1 MRYNV
6 LVESLLSAG
15 LLLLDTSVLVG
26 ELMTVKIPCDL
37 LEEGILPL
45 LARESRAEELGRS
58 GDDLA
63 DLGIF
68 RSARAEVLLLVFGVQ
83 DASHAEDLPLSL
95 ELGGHVRLGEIEPLR
110 ACGRLLRNLLAMFVQ
125 QRVSCVDVLKCL
137 REVKVRVTMI

>member
-6 LVESLLSAG
+6 LVECLFSAG

-26 ELMTVKIPCDL
+26 ELVTIKIPRDL
-37 LEEGILPL
+37 LEESVLPL
-45 LARESRAEELGRS
+45 LARQSRAEELSRS

-63 DLGIF
+63 DLGVF
-68 RSARAEVLLLVFGVQ
+68 GSARAEVLLLVLGIQ

-110 ACGRLLRNLLAMFVQ
+110 ACGRLLRNF
-125 QRVSCVDVLKCL
+125 C
-137 REVKVRVTMI
+137 

>member
-1 MRYNV
+1 LRYNV

-15 LLLLDTSVLVG
+15 LLLLNTSVLVG
-26 ELMTVKIPCDL
+26 ELVTIKIPCDL
-37 LEEGILPL
+37 LEESILPL

-63 DLGIF
+63 DLRIF
-68 RSARAEVLLLVFGVQ
+68 GGARAEGLLLVLGVQ

-95 ELGGHVRLGEIEPLR
+95 ELGGHVRLGKIEPFR

-125 QRVSCVDVLKCL
+125 QRVL
-137 REVKVRVTMI
+137 R